1 MIYQLICNCRNEPK
15 PVEPVRA
22 PVKSELQVVRLSD
35 GSKVE
40 IMDTLRFIR
49 GQNFQLGIKSK
60 YKEMGTRLTKGY
72 WEERG
77 NLVVQSVSDYSR
89 IEKTGCAAAD
99 RSKIQ
104 NLSKLES
111 YGFDISHCIEALDYC
126 DNNTDLALQLLY
138 RQYFP
143 HILDNPNRVP
153 PEISENEAKEMRL
166 DEMDALKSIY
176 ENSDVIEEKEPNK
189 VWLLKFKVDH
199 LLIYSESEQK
209 KRAKIEQEQRKRHTY
224 GTGAKKT
231 IDKCRNF
238 VATGKCKYGNRC
250 RFSHDIEANNG
261 TVALNLDT
269 NWFFLEFRFPPHNLY
284 PHETPLIA
292 FKTICPDISKVL
304 CLRITRRLLEEAQTL
319 AIDGMPSVYT
329 IADLLQ
335 NESDIVE
342 FLKNDR
348 FTFPDPKKSIFHVAD
363 DIENHI
369 EDTKPR
375 PSHYKRGTTG
385 RSDVVQLNPNQM
397 YRDDLSLCQLLTKRQ
412 GSDYYKTMMDA
423 RKSLPAWQMREQI
436 LEMIRSSQVV
446 VISGE
451 TGCGKSTQTPQFI
464 LDEYFGKLQQNPAKD
479 NKNASA
485 EPIQIIC
492 TQPRR
497 LSAIGVAER
506 VAAER
511 CEKIGNV
518 VGYQIRLEN
527 KISKATRLT
536 FCTTGI
542 LLRRLQSDSNLSNI
556 SHIIIDEVHERSEES
571 DFLLAILK
579 DLLKKRKNLRVILMS
594 ATLNATLF
602 SEYFRGAPVLDIP
615 GRTFPVEQIFLED
628 ILARTGYVIEP
639 DSQYCRRLNK
649 NDEKDLLDELEYSD
663 VLASNA
669 APPKKIRDENLSMA
683 DMYSRYR
690 GYSRAVCKSLFLM
703 DPMKINSELIEAILR
718 FIVDVDA
725 SKWPNEGSIL
735 IFLPGFAEIQMVHDT
750 LNDSSM
756 FSPRAGRFI
765 IVPLHSTLTNEEQAL
780 VFRKAPHGKRK
791 IVLSTNIAETSVT
804 IDDCVFVIDCGQ
816 MKEKRFDPT
825 KNMESLD
832 LVWESRANAQQRKGR
847 AGRVRPGICIHLFT
861 GHRFY
866 NHFLAQPVPE
876 IQRVPLE
883 QLLLRIKTLPNFA
896 NTRIE
901 QVIGNIMEPPNDEA
915 VQSAIQRLEDVGAF
929 DGNDELTALGEILA
943 TLPVDV
949 RIGKLML
956 FGAIF
961 QVNSIAVI
969 HLLMNKILTKNF
981 IFDFFR
987 VSIVC

>member
-1 MIYQLICNCRNEPK
+1 MALIELCISQCDDTYICFYFRNEPK
-15 PVEPVRA
+15 APEPA
-22 PVKSELQVVRLSD
+22 KPSVKSELQVVRLSD
-35 GSKVE
+35 GSKAE

-77 NLVVQSVSDYSR
+77 NLVVQSVSDYTR
-89 IEKTGCAAAD
+89 IEKTGCEATD
-99 RSKIQ
+99 RSKVI

-111 YGFDISHCIEALDYC
+111 YGFDISHCIEVLDYC
-126 DNNTDLALQLLY
+126 NNDTDLALEVLY

-143 HILDNPNRVP
+143 SIFDSANQVK
-153 PEISENEAKEMRL
+153 PEISENEAKEMRA

-176 ENSDVIEEKEPNK
+176 ENSDFFEEKEPNR

-209 KRAKIEQEQRKRHTY
+209 KRAKNEQEQRKRQMY

-231 IDKCRNF
+231 IEKCRNF
-238 VATGKCKYGNRC
+238 ATNGKCKYGNRC
-250 RFSHDIEANNG
+250 RFSHEIDANG
-261 TVALNLDT
+261 TAPDSGHLDT
-269 NWFFLEFRFPPHNLY
+269 NWFFLEFRFPEGNLY
-284 PHETPLIA
+284 PYQTPLIA
-292 FKTICPDISKVL
+292 MKTICPDISKVL
-304 CLRITRRLLEEAQTL
+304 CLRITRRLLEEAQIL
-319 AIDGMPSVYT
+319 ATDGMPSVYS

-348 FTFPDPKKSIFHVAD
+348 YTFPDPKKSIFHVAD
-363 DIENHI
+363 EMESVIE
-369 EDTKPR
+369 ESKPR

-385 RSDVVQLNPNQM
+385 RSDVIQLSANQM
-397 YRDDLSLCQLLTKRQ
+397 LRDDLSACQLLAKRQ
-412 GSDYYKTMMDA
+412 SSDHYKQMMA
-423 RKSLPAWQMREQI
+423 SRQNLPAWQMSAKI
-436 LEMIRSSQVV
+436 LETIRSSQVV

-451 TGCGKSTQTPQFI
+451 TGCGKSTQTPQFL
-464 LDEYFGKLQQNPAKD
+464 LDAYFEQLQHATKD
-479 NKNASA
+479 KNAKI

-511 CEKIGNV
+511 CEKIGST
-518 VGYQIRLEN
+518 VGYSIRLEN

-542 LLRRLQSDSNLSNI
+542 LLRRLQSDPDLANV

-579 DLLKKRKNLRVILMS
+579 DLLKKRKSLRVILMS

-628 ILARTGYVIEP
+628 ILGRTGYVIEP

-649 NDEKDLLDELEYSD
+649 NDEKDLIDELEYSD

-669 APPKKIRDENLSMA
+669 EPPKKIRDENLSMA
-683 DMYSRYR
+683 DMYARYR
-690 GYSRAVCKSLFLM
+690 GHSRAVCKSLFLM
-703 DPMKINSELIEAILR
+703 DPMKINPEMIEAILR
-718 FIVDVDA
+718 YIVDVDT

-735 IFLPGFAEIQMVHDT
+735 IFLPGFAEIQMVHDA
-750 LNDSSM
+750 LNDSSI

-780 VFRKAPHGKRK
+780 VFRKAPQGKRK

-804 IDDCVFVIDCGQ
+804 IEDCVFVIDCGQ
-816 MKEKRFDPT
+816 MKEKRFDPL

-861 GHRFY
+861 SHRFY
-866 NHFLAQPVPE
+866 NHFLAQPIPE
-876 IQRVPLE
+876 IKRVPLE

-896 NTRIE
+896 NVRIE

-961 QVNSIAVI
+961 QV
-969 HLLMNKILTKNF
+969 
-981 IFDFFR
+981 R
-987 VSIVC
+987 